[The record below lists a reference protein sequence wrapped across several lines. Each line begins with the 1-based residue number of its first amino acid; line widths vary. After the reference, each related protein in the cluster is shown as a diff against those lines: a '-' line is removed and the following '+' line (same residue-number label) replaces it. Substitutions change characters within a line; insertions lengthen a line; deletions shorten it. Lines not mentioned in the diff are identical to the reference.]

1 MTVAHQKPRIVLAGA
16 CIALAVLASP
26 RPLPAQSF
34 TIETP
39 GGPIE
44 ITVSHVGPL
53 GGLVT
58 PEAPEAQ
65 PFRPPSV
72 FSAPLPSG
80 SGARA
85 LGLGG
90 AFTALADD
98 ATAASWNPAGLLQL
112 ERPEASIVYRFSRD
126 RATHTS
132 GDPDFAVGEDDVES
146 DNLNYFSI
154 VYPFFVGP
162 LNRNMVISLN
172 HQEAYDFTQRFT
184 ADLSQGSSSR
194 AGDAQSQ
201 TFEGEQVDVIQD
213 SEFDVTV
220 TSHLT
225 TEARNTFDQVMNS
238 ELLSDLE
245 FRQRGVMSALTPA
258 LAMELTPKLWVGAAL
273 NYYTT
278 DPVEGGNIRSVTR
291 AHYEGR
297 TTGGAEIFSER
308 TTTGTYE
315 YEGIVHLP
323 PGGVIPI
330 PIDVPI
336 SGGGDI
342 EPFSESSTSDRN
354 DQVDVEGLYEEIN
367 TFEDLEGFN
376 GTFGVIYT
384 VNRLLS
390 LGATV
395 DLPWTAEG
403 RQEKIVRNRVT
414 TTDAGGRV
422 LDETNDEQITRKNV
436 EFRFPTYLAMGAVLR
451 WTSFFYTTVD
461 ISQTRWS
468 EFSFKAEGEERINPL
483 DGSLHSENPLD
494 DCWSARVGAE
504 YLWVTRSTEVPLRCG
519 FGWEERPAIGSPDE
533 YYSASVGTGLSL
545 GREPARAFLDVAYIY
560 TWADDVGGIVP
571 EQASLRS
578 DVEEHQVYVSLIK
591 HL

>member
-1 MTVAHQKPRIVLAGA
+1 MTNRHPGAWAAAIAAG
-16 CIALAVLASP
+16 IALAAPAP
-26 RPLPAQSF
+26 RAGAQSF

-39 GGPIE
+39 AGPIE

-58 PEAPEAQ
+58 PQEPEAQ

-85 LGLGG
+85 LGLAG

-126 RATHTS
+126 QATHRS
-132 GDPDFAVGEDDVES
+132 DDPDFAVGEDTFDS
-146 DNLNYFSI
+146 DNVNYFSI
-154 VYPFFVGP
+154 AYPVFLRA
-162 LNRNMVISLN
+162 LNRNLVLSLN

-194 AGDAQSQ
+194 SGDEQRE

-213 SEFDVTV
+213 GEFDVTV

-225 TEARNTFDQVMNS
+225 TDVRNTFDQVINS
-238 ELLSDLE
+238 DLLSDLE
-245 FRQRGVMSALTPA
+245 FRQRGVLSALTPA
-258 LAMELTPKLWVGAAL
+258 LALEVTPKLWVGAAF
-273 NYYTT
+273 NYYQT
-278 DPVEGGNIRSVTR
+278 DPVEGGNIRSITR
-291 AHYEGR
+291 ARYEGR
-297 TTGGAEIFSER
+297 TRGGADIFSER

-336 SGGGDI
+336 SGSGDI
-342 EPFSESSTSDRN
+342 EPFSESSTSDRSDLVN
-354 DQVDVEGLYEEIN
+354 VEGLYEEIN
-367 TFEDLEGFN
+367 TFEDLEGYN
-376 GTFGVIYT
+376 ATFGVLYT

-403 RQEKIVRNRVT
+403 EQEKIVRNRVT
-414 TTDAGGRV
+414 TTDGAGRV
-422 LDETNDEQITRKNV
+422 LDLTEDEEITRKDV
-436 EFRFPTYLAMGAVLR
+436 EFRFPTYLALGVVFR
-451 WTSFFYTTVD
+451 WSPFFYTTFDV
-461 ISQTRWS
+461 SQTRWS
-468 EFSFKAEGEERINPL
+468 EFSFRAEGEERINPL
-483 DGSLHSENPLD
+483 DGSPHDDNPLD
-494 DCWSARVGAE
+494 DCWSARTGAE
-504 YLWVTRSTEVPLRCG
+504 YLWVLRRTEIPLRCG
-519 FGWEERPAIGSPDE
+519 LGWEERPAIGEPDE
-533 YYSASVGTGLSL
+533 YYSASLGTGLSL
-545 GREPARAFLDVAYIY
+545 GREPARAFLDIAYIY
-560 TWADDVGGIVP
+560 TWADGVGGIVP

-578 DVEEHQVYVSLIK
+578 DVEEHQIYLSLIK